1 MKKVRIGVLG
11 AYRGTSMI
19 NYCKRADHAEVVA
32 ICDKSP
38 EALDAQ
44 RAAAEGLDIAFYER
58 FIGREATV
66 LFEKPRPE
74 APMGGFTE
82 NYIRVEMPYNKDFVN
97 CEVRVR
103 LGGFNEDE
111 SALLVD
117 EVISV
122 E

>member
-44 RAAAEGLDIAFYER
+44 KDAAAGLNITFYDHFDK
-58 FIGREATV
+58 FIEHDMDAVV
-66 LFEKPRPE
+66 LP
-74 APMGGFTE
+74 T
-82 NYIRVEMPYNKDFVN
+82 MPTSTLPLPF
-97 CEVRVR
+97 
-103 LGGFNEDE
+103 
-111 SALLVD
+111 AA
-117 EVISV
+117 
-122 E
+122 

>member
-44 RAAAEGLDIAFYER
+44 RAAAEGLDITFYER
-58 FIGREATV
+58 FDDFIQHDMDAVVLANYATSTPPSPSAV
-66 LFEKPRPE
+66 SRRVSTSSPRCFPSR
-74 APMGGFTE
+74 T
-82 NYIRVEMPYNKDFVN
+82 
-97 CEVRVR
+97 
-103 LGGFNEDE
+103 
-111 SALLVD
+111 
-117 EVISV
+117 
-122 E
+122 